1 MNKLNRI
8 ASDIEDVTTSLVKVA
23 IEQSVQDDVMSL
35 NATDLALMQTFYG
48 LTSLLNEYLQEEARI
63 LTKIEEDIER
73 LQKS

>member
-8 ASDIEDVTTSLVKVA
+8 ASDIEDVTSSLVKVA
-23 IEQSVQDDVMSL
+23 IEQSVQDDIMSL

-48 LTSLLNEYLQEEARI
+48 LTQLFNEYLQEEARV

-73 LQKS
+73 LEKS